1 MHNFLYGYEED
12 HKASL
17 NQFLA
22 EKRTDNNFKV
32 FSTVRLN
39 SSNYYLINQMTFYHN
54 PYVNKLWSKL
64 TLYEYEKQK

>member
-22 EKRTDNNFKV
+22 EKRIDNNFKV
-32 FSTVRLN
+32 LDVGGSVGPWFWDKTDVIFDLIPPTT
-39 SSNYYLINQMTFYHN
+39 NYGNTF
-54 PYVNKLWSKL
+54 NKF
-64 TLYEYEKQK
+64 E